1 MEGRNEL
8 FQKLKPPCVALGQAA
23 LALNGPRGDVHIVTI
38 ELEKVRRILA
48 SATSTSSTVLDAKL
62 AEYVFFPIAQLLKVS
77 QRLSINSLE
86 LCLECVTILIDKGW
100 RQDIPAS
107 LAAQLLILCSLLAEK
122 KPKGLSF
129 SEASPELQAWSFWC
143 MYHLF
148 SAVIS
153 NSETTNLLRSESNF
167 PQLGQTI
174 SVILDGIQDG
184 GSIEAQV
191 AATNALTALVVNI
204 TDAEVQASF
213 LPGIVSKL
221 TRVLTP
227 QTKLR
232 RNHTVLIGCLKL
244 LQLLLRNTMAD
255 QPSAEAVRKDGI
267 DAQTRSDRRVK
278 SMIDGKWQKAAAT
291 QLKPALSNI
300 LRLKSN
306 SRDDVKDAVAS
317 LCLTILQHCRTTL
330 DNSSQ
335 MALEIL
341 VTLAAE
347 RIHCDA
353 LREMQVLMQ
362 FDGSITSLLQSQLYD
377 WLQSLPTVT
386 QGSDDH
392 LKRAKLQQITTG
404 YRLLKETIT
413 NTDSIDRMLANTLR
427 DCVVVTLNVSGS
439 KQESAMVNPQL
450 QSLDVE
456 IVTGES
462 VPSGFS
468 AAIVQYRGQEEFL
481 DCIERLVKLISEST
495 SSSGFTG
502 DLIRHLEQSQGDSKI
517 ANFWLSLNAV
527 RNLLHQKSNI
537 DDLLDIEDASHSVL
551 TEYLEE
557 LYSFSLGIL
566 TDSSNE
572 SQDQRL
578 QALALQGVAMR
589 AKHAGLEF
597 RYELVDALYP
607 VLHTLAT
614 PSAQLRQDSIAA
626 LNTFSSACG
635 YASVKDLIVEN
646 VDYLTNSVALKL
658 NAFDVSPQAPQV
670 LLMMVRLAGS
680 SLLPYL
686 DDTIESIFVALENYH
701 GYPLLVELLFQVLSV
716 VAEEGARTPHLMIAA
731 DDNNPVEDVIDK
743 WNPSS
748 IGSLSEL
755 LRKKA
760 GQAIGRRKAENGTL
774 EAHPRVPWKE
784 INNIEEYKEDTT
796 ASENENEDAQ
806 MEDAQLLPPVPKTY
820 NLLLKIADLTQ
831 HFLPSSSPS
840 LRSRLL
846 NLIKITVPAIAK
858 HENSFLPLIN
868 TLWPE
873 IVSRL
878 DDEEQYIVASAL
890 DVIAVLCQYAGDFL
904 RTRVTQVWPRL
915 KEIYQAI
922 TNEIMLSVALDK
934 RISST
939 TRNASKDVASTR
951 TLKQAVH
958 RMETAPSTYGDTG
971 TRLLWSSF
979 VATLAMLVQYAKI
992 SPEMFDEALGMAAPT
1007 LEVVDVRS
1015 AFEKENA
1022 DAVWLY
1028 DIQSGLVSKPATPV
1042 VPDGVALRFAP
1053 IPD

>member
-1 MEGRNEL
+1 MEGRNDL

-23 LALNGPRGDVHIVTI
+23 LALNGPRGDGHIVTT
-38 ELEKVRRILA
+38 ELEKVRRILD
-48 SATSTSSTVLDAKL
+48 SATSTSSNVLDAKL

-77 QRLSINSLE
+77 QRLSITALE
-86 LCLECVTILIDKGW
+86 LCLECVAILIDKGW
-100 RQDIPAS
+100 RQDIPAP
-107 LAAQLLILCSLLAEK
+107 LAGQLLILCSLLAERR
-122 KPKGLSF
+122 PKGLSF
-129 SEASPELQAWSFWC
+129 SETTAELQALSFWC

-148 SAVIS
+148 SVVGP
-153 NSETTNLLRSESNF
+153 NSETVKLLRSETNF

-174 SVILDGIQDG
+174 SVILDGIYDG

-255 QPSAEAVRKDGI
+255 QSSLEPVKKDDMGAQSTSARRIKSII
-267 DAQTRSDRRVK
+267 DA
-278 SMIDGKWQKAAAT
+278 KWQKSAAT

-317 LCLTILQHCRTTL
+317 LCLTILQHCRMTL

-335 MALEIL
+335 MTLETL

-347 RIHCDA
+347 RLHSDA
-353 LREMQVLMQ
+353 SRELRVLMQ
-362 FDGSITSLLQSQLYD
+362 LDGSISTLLQSQLYD

-386 QGSDDH
+386 QGSDEH
-392 LKRAKLQQITTG
+392 LKLAKLQQITTG
-404 YRLLKETIT
+404 YQLLKEAGT
-413 NTDSIDRMLANTLR
+413 NTDTIDRMLATTLR
-427 DCVVVTLNVSGS
+427 DCVVVTLNVPAL
-439 KQESAMVNPQL
+439 KQESAMFNPQL

-456 IVTGES
+456 MVNGETA
-462 VPSGFS
+462 PTGFS
-468 AAIVQYRGQEEFL
+468 AALVKYKGQEDFL
-481 DCIERLVKLISEST
+481 DRVEQLTKLITESNSP
-495 SSSGFTG
+495 SSFTG
-502 DLIRHLEQSQGDSKI
+502 DLLRHLEQSQGDSKI
-517 ANFWLSLNAV
+517 ANFWLSLNAI
-527 RNLLHQKSNI
+527 RNLLHQKSNV
-537 DDLLDIEDASHSVL
+537 DDLLNIEDGSYSVV

-566 TDSSNE
+566 TESSNE

-578 QALALQGVAMR
+578 QALALQGLAMR
-589 AKHAGLEF
+589 AKDAGLDF

-607 VLHTLAT
+607 ALHRLAT
-614 PSAQLRQDSIAA
+614 PNAQLQRDSIAA
-626 LNTFSSACG
+626 LNVFSSACG

-670 LLMMVRLAGS
+670 LLMMVRLAGPN
-680 SLLPYL
+680 LLPYL
-686 DDTIESIFVALENYH
+686 EDTVESIFAALENYH

-716 VAEEGARTPHLMIAA
+716 VAEEGARAPQLMIAA
-731 DDNNPVEDVIDK
+731 EDRSSLGDVIDK

-748 IGSLSEL
+748 ISSLSEL
-755 LRKKA
+755 LRKRA
-760 GQAIGRRKAENGTL
+760 AQAIEGRGTENGTL
-774 EAHPRVPWKE
+774 EKHPQVPWKDVNS
-784 INNIEEYKEDTT
+784 IGEYKEDI
-796 ASENENEDAQ
+796 AAGENEDEDVQ
-806 MEDAQLLPPVPKTY
+806 MEDVQLLPPVPKTY
-820 NLLLKIADLTQ
+820 NLLLKIDDLTQ

-846 NLIKITVPAIAK
+846 NLIKITVPAIAR

-890 DVIAVLCQYAGDFL
+890 DVIGMLSQYAGDFL
-904 RTRVTQVWPRL
+904 RTRVRQIWPRL
-915 KEIYQAI
+915 KEIYQA
-922 TNEIMLSVALDK
+922 VASDILQSTSYDK
-934 RISST
+934 RISSA
-939 TRNASKDVASTR
+939 TRNTSKVVASTR
-951 TLKQAVH
+951 TLTQAMH
-958 RMETAPSTYGDTG
+958 GMETAPSAYGDTG
-971 TRLLWSSF
+971 TRMLWSSF
-979 VATLAMLVQYAKI
+979 IKTVATLVQHTKV
-992 SPEMFDEALGMAAPT
+992 SPEMFDEALEMAAPV
-1007 LEVVDVRS
+1007 LEVVDVRL
-1015 AFEKENA
+1015 AFEKENT

-1028 DIQSGLVSKPATPV
+1028 DIQTGAISKPATPV
-1042 VPDGVALRFAP
+1042 VPGGVAPMFAP
-1053 IPD
+1053 MPD